1 MSSFGNNPA
10 PPDEQLT
17 PPPAAAAIDP
27 IRLPL
32 ENPPWTF
39 WDVLRLLVIT
49 IVSIGLFGAIAVG
62 MAIHRLGQQAAADA
76 ARDPRLAV
84 PAQFAAYVVLILAM
98 VVLVHLRGAAFWRA
112 VKWNF
117 PFRTWSAYLAL
128 GIALA
133 IAIQSVSALL
143 PIPKQLPIDKY
154 FRTELGAYMMAF
166 FGIAVAPFVEEM
178 FFRGFLYPVLVRRLG
193 LFLGVVLTA
202 IAFAFIHES
211 QLAHAWAPLLML
223 FVVGVVLTA
232 VRARIQSVAGSWLV
246 HVGYNITLFLLLFLA
261 SDHFRHLEKLS

>member
-1 MSSFGNNPA
+1 MSSWNEPSP
-10 PPDEQLT
+10 PPDPLT
-17 PPPAAAAIDP
+17 PPPEAAEISP
-27 IRLPL
+27 IRLPI

-49 IVSIGLFGAIAVG
+49 IVSIGIFGAVAIGIAL
-62 MAIHRLGQQAAADA
+62 RSLGQKDPSEL

-84 PAQFAAYVVLILAM
+84 PAQFAAYVVLVLAM
-98 VVLVHLRGAAFWRA
+98 VILVRMRGAAFWRA

-117 PFRTWSAYLAL
+117 PFRTWAGYVAL

-133 IAIQSVSALL
+133 VAIQSVSALL

-154 FRTELGAYMMAF
+154 VRTELGAYMMAF

-193 LFLGVVLTA
+193 VFLGVVLTA

-223 FVVGVVLTA
+223 FVVGVALTA

-246 HVGYNITLFLLLFLA
+246 HVGYNSTLFLLLFLA